1 MMKKIKKKFFFR
13 GVSNGWDKYT
23 KYFILIFLFL
33 RNKIAER
40 GSSIMK
46 KSYSKLSKAKKK

>member
-1 MMKKIKKKFFFR
+1 MMKKIKKKFIFR
-13 GVSNGWDKYT
+13 GVSNGGDKYT
-23 KYFILIFLFL
+23 IYFILIFLFL

-40 GSSIMK
+40 RSSIMK